1 MQLGMDTGLDKVKKT
16 AIDSGLLSSS
26 MGPQVPALSLGSA
39 TPSAIRMANGYGT
52 FAAEGLHTEPYSVG
66 RITRNGA
73 TVPLDTPKPT
83 RAVSAKTAQDVE
95 AALADSFQ
103 LAHPTGAPASGTVAG
118 KAGTTEDD
126 KASWYVGTAES
137 VSTAVV
143 VYRLDLTKSL
153 EPLELKG
160 IAGTST
166 DSVPYGIW
174 SEALSPPG

>member
-1 MQLGMDTGLDKVKKT
+1 MAEAYAAARGGVEGVLTVCAKV
-16 AIDSGLLSSS
+16 SF
-26 MGPQVPALSLGSA
+26 A
-39 TPSAIRMANGYGT
+39 TSWLARHI
-52 FAAEGLHTEPYSVG
+52 
-66 RITRNGA
+66 GA
-73 TVPLDTPKPT
+73 
-83 RAVSAKTAQDVE
+83 
-95 AALADSFQ
+95 FQ